1 MTFKHDFKHT
11 LPHVAMTTS
20 MDIDIDRATNVEM
33 DTTIEVD
40 PDHGMGGWY
49 ETYDLETGGDRFYA
63 SGALEVEF
71 DQDPQGGNQLARL
84 VGYDG
89 CFELPDYI
97 IKALEDKGVIIDL

>member
-1 MTFKHDFKHT
+1 MKFKHDFKTT

-40 PDHGMGGWY
+40 PNHGMGGWY

-63 SGALEVEF
+63 EGVLEVNF
-71 DQDPQGGNQLARL
+71 DGDKATL

-89 CFELPDYI
+89 CFELPEFITD
-97 IKALEDKGVIIDL
+97 ALESKGVIIDL